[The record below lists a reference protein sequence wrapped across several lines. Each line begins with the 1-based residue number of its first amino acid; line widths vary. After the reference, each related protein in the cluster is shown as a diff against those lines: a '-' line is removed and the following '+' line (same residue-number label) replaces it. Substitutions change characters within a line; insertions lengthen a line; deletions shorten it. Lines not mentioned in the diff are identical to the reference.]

1 MQNREK
7 QNNQD
12 KMVVKEI
19 LQDMFAMYVCFNVQS
34 KIKNPY
40 IQEIYGYI
48 MVFFYSVF
56 LHELYAANLIDKNS
70 TTEKAKAL
78 INEFRQRFLKRQAI
92 LGKPHLEDIRKEM
105 GIDFENFAYD
115 IFLTVD
121 ENRKE
126 KLYSIN
132 LGIWDLERI
141 EKNKLEMF
149 NALAGI
155 PEYLIKKLIS
165 ESGFKVIAD
174 KALKAIDIACES
186 YANEMDEKMNPI
198 KYPYASAVFFKN
210 PEPQEQDK
218 YLVLYYYSYFSWLN
232 MLDEFIPSLKV
243 EGQAFNL
250 NISYSLMKL
259 KAMFIVAFG
268 EIVLKLDTPVM
279 RRVKEALETCV
290 VDSEIYRLN
299 RRLRNNIHY
308 KEVDELTNDE
318 LKRIN
323 EFQRK
328 YIQIVLSIFEGAI
341 KYKIGKRYRLIKWIA
356 DHTDSRMMKRM

>member
-1 MQNREK
+1 MQNCEK

-12 KMVVKEI
+12 KMVAKEI
-19 LQDMFAMYVCFNVQS
+19 LQDMFAMYVCFNVQC
-34 KIKNPY
+34 KLKNPY

-70 TTEKAKAL
+70 TTEKAKPL

-92 LGKPHLEDIRKEM
+92 LGKSHLEGIREEM

-115 IFLTVD
+115 ILLTVD
-121 ENRKE
+121 KDRKE

-132 LGIWDLERI
+132 LGIRDLERI
-141 EKNKLEMF
+141 EKDKLEMF
-149 NALAGI
+149 NALAGV
-155 PEYLIKKLIS
+155 PEYWIKKLIS
-165 ESGFKVIAD
+165 NSDFKVILD
-174 KALKAIDIACES
+174 KVLKAIDIACES
-186 YANEMDEKMNPI
+186 YANEMDKKMNPI

-232 MLDEFIPSLKV
+232 MLDEFVPSLKV
-243 EGQAFNL
+243 ERQAFDL
-250 NISYSLMKL
+250 NIPYSLMKL

-268 EIVLKLDTPVM
+268 EIVLKLDTPIM
-279 RRVKEALETCV
+279 QRIKKELKTCFT
-290 VDSEIYRLN
+290 DSEIYRLN

-308 KEVDELTNDE
+308 KEVDKLTNDE
-318 LKRIN
+318 LKRIDV
-323 EFQRK
+323 FQRK
-328 YIQIVLSIFEGAI
+328 YIQIVLSIFEGTI
-341 KYKIGKRYRLIKWIA
+341 KYKIGKRYRFIKWIA
-356 DHTDSRMMKRM
+356 DHTDSRVLKMK